1 MTLKLFYNNF
11 QIILKEIRMN
21 RKRKAACL
29 KEKQPF
35 KQTVFLFSLL
45 KIKMHINILIYQF
58 VEDR

>member
-35 KQTVFLFSLL
+35 KQTVFFIFLA
-45 KIKMHINILIYQF
+45 KNKNAYQYTNIS
-58 VEDR
+58 VC